1 MSGSSDRTI
10 TVIKYLWGFPAAVI
24 VLFTVVAVL
33 AGGFGAELWGGLAAM
48 AAGWFS
54 LAAAVLALC
63 FVWANGPEWEAAYWS
78 VFVMVCCGLV
88 AIANEDLRLASARLL
103 DVAFTG
109 KPDPFVGDTGPVNLA
124 TGPALLFFFSAPALR
139 RLRLPTPPVRPVARP
154 PQPRAK
160 PPAST

>member
-1 MSGSSDRTI
+1 MPGSTRTD

-24 VLFTVVAVL
+24 ALVTLVAVL
-33 AGGFGAELWGGLAAM
+33 AGGFGAELFGGLVAM

-54 LAAAVLALC
+54 LAAAVLALGY
-63 FVWANGPEWEAAYWS
+63 VWTTGPEWVAPYWS
-78 VFVMVCCGLV
+78 VFVMVICGVL
-88 AIANEDLRLASARLL
+88 AIANEDLRLGSARLL

-109 KPDPFVGDTGPVNLA
+109 KYDPFVGDTGPVNLA